1 MEALHAGQPLF
12 STCSETGSASVKLS
26 WNERKAVFL
35 NPEQFP
41 FFFFKRTRGKCGAG
55 SYGKRIQSEVGGLGG
70 RSLLLLASDQ
80 ELKLLDLG
88 LFFSEG
94 EY

>member
-1 MEALHAGQPLF
+1 MEALSTRQPLF
-12 STCSETGSASVKLS
+12 STCNETGSPSVKLS

-41 FFFFKRTRGKCGAG
+41 FFFFNRTRGKCGAG
-55 SYGKRIQSEVGGLGG
+55 SYGKRMQPEVGGLGG
-70 RSLLLLASDQ
+70 SSLLLLVSDQ

-88 LFFSEG
+88 VFFYE
-94 EY
+94 